1 MLWKSPVVLM
11 FFWCVTLSLF
21 TVTVSDGAGTL
32 AGALGEAVPEPGP
45 VPAAGD
51 GSSESRQFSAAPSVT
66 NVTTSSVSPTAMT
79 TAAPKS
85 REATTTS
92 HPSSAVIFGDDAK
105 PHLNPSNMTE
115 EVFNFIDEE
124 EAPQD
129 ALTLALYMLASVL
142 VVLAICM
149 IFSYC
154 KRFVV
159 ILYLLVFFCASN
171 S

>member
-32 AGALGEAVPEPGP
+32 AGALGEAVSEP

-51 GSSESRQFSAAPSVT
+51 GSSGLRQFSAAPSVT
-66 NVTTSSVSPTAMT
+66 IVTTSSVSPTAMT